1 MVAIKS
7 ITKIENLG
15 DLCAGCRIILK
26 QILEKYVTAWTGLK
40 LLRAGTK
47 VEIKLELRGSREF
60 LDQLSKY

>member
-15 DLCAGCRIILK
+15 DLCAGLRIILK